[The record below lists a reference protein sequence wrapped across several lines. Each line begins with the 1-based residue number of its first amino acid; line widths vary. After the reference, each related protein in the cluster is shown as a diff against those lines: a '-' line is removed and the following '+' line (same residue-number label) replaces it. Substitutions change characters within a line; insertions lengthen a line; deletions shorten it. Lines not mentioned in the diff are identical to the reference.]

1 MAPVSRSSQR
11 LFFFTHNFPIFLS
24 WKIPSRLRSI
34 LIAGMSGMH
43 DGHHTLLLLRNKSF
57 GISRST
63 AVAWMGI

>member
-1 MAPVSRSSQR
+1 M
-11 LFFFTHNFPIFLS
+11 
-24 WKIPSRLRSI
+24 
-34 LIAGMSGMH
+34 IAGRSGMH